1 MQYGVPTRRLLCKT
15 GANRYIST
23 RYIST
28 VDYSVGHQYTVS
40 EFYRNIHNLR
50 RGFHLD
56 TYLLLYICCPSQHL
70 CSLTLCLLSAASL
83 WIRVSSDSSLLL
95 ELLCRCW
102 SRFLFHFSQKRQ
114 VRSVLWG
121 KGWYSCTN
129 RTSHLFWT
137 AGGLGIQ
144 YVSGLGN
151 WWFQGLCS
159 NHTFSIC
166 ATVILFWRASQ
177 VLQGFCFFFFSFSK
191 QVSPG
196 ASGYSVFRC
205 VYIFYPISNIL
216 LNEVQDSEKL
226 KTFVNSRS
234 PFFCKGKLIPC
245 SPKFLQNDQTKL
257 GLVISGW
264 L

>member
-56 TYLLLYICCPSQHL
+56 TYLLLYICCPSQHP

-177 VLQGFCFFFFSFSK
+177 VLQGFCFFFFLSPNRCPQVPLIILYFAVSIFFIPFQISYWMKSK
-191 QVSPG
+191 IVRNLKPSLTAG
-196 ASGYSVFRC
+196 HHSSVRESSYLA
-205 VYIFYPISNIL
+205 VLSSY
-216 LNEVQDSEKL
+216 KMT
-226 KTFVNSRS
+226 K
-234 PFFCKGKLIPC
+234 
-245 SPKFLQNDQTKL
+245 QN
-257 GLVISGW
+257 
-264 L
+264 